1 MSTISYIPG
10 RVRLENDEL
19 INQPRRCA
27 VVTQRLNALA
37 GVNGTE
43 INQRTG
49 RVLVRFDEAH
59 IDCDL
64 LLAKVAEFVSAAEA
78 VEKCEEAGLT
88 GEKSSVTNKKQML
101 SHLAVDLA
109 SHVLLPG
116 PLGVLFPFAMNAF
129 RKSPA

>member
-10 RVRLENDEL
+10 RVRLESDEL

-27 VVTQRLNALA
+27 VVAQRINALA
-37 GVNGTE
+37 GVSGTE

-49 RVLVRFDEAH
+49 RILIRFDEAH
-59 IDCDL
+59 IDCEH

-78 VEKCEEAGLT
+78 AEQCEEAGLT
-88 GEKSSVTNKKQML
+88 GGKSSVTNKKQVF

-129 RKSPA
+129 RRSPA

>member
-19 INQPRRCA
+19 INQPGRCA
-27 VVTQRLNALA
+27 VVAQRTKALP
-37 GVNGTE
+37 GVSDVE

-49 RVLVRFDEAH
+49 RILVRFDESL

-64 LLAKVAEFVSAAEA
+64 VLARIAEFVDAAEA
-78 VEKCEEAGLT
+78 AEKIEEGGLT
-88 GEKSSVTNKKQML
+88 GEKSSVTTKKRML
-101 SHLAVDLA
+101 SHLAMDLA
-109 SHVLLPG
+109 SHALLPG

>member
-19 INQPRRCA
+19 INQPRRCQFVA
-27 VVTQRLNALA
+27 QRLNALV
-37 GVNGTE
+37 GVTDVE

-49 RVLVRFDEAH
+49 RVLIRFDESL
-59 IDCDL
+59 IDCEL
-64 LLAKVAEFVSAAEA
+64 LLSKVTEFANAAEVAEKS
-78 VEKCEEAGLT
+78 EEADLT
-88 GEKSSVTNKKQML
+88 VAGSPVTNKKQML

>member
-10 RVRLENDEL
+10 RVRIESREL

-27 VVTQRLNALA
+27 LVAQGIKALA
-37 GVNGTE
+37 GVSGVE
-43 INQRTG
+43 ISQRTG
-49 RVLVRFDEAH
+49 RVLVRFDEEQ
-59 IDCDL
+59 IDRDL
-64 LLAKVAEFVSAAEA
+64 LLARLDALINNADASENWEA
-78 VEKCEEAGLT
+78 THLTAGGT
-88 GEKSSVTNKKQML
+88 PVTNKKQIL

-129 RKSPA
+129 RRSPA